1 MFGFSTTNS
10 IARHNNFT
18 SKDFTK
24 KKKKKKI
31 GENKAFQA
39 SDHTLNFPAID
50 FSLKWDVIVLAK
62 IVVISSLSSR
72 KKISVSNS

>member
-18 SKDFTK
+18 PKDFTK
-24 KKKKKKI
+24 KKL

-50 FSLKWDVIVLAK
+50 FSLKWDVIVPAK

-72 KKISVSNS
+72 KKICVKFLKEV

>member
-18 SKDFTK
+18 SKDFTKKKK

-50 FSLKWDVIVLAK
+50 FSLK
-62 IVVISSLSSR
+62 
-72 KKISVSNS
+72 

>member
-10 IARHNNFT
+10 IARHNNFPP
-18 SKDFTK
+18 KDFTK
-24 KKKKKKI
+24 KKKK

-50 FSLKWDVIVLAK
+50 FSLK
-62 IVVISSLSSR
+62 
-72 KKISVSNS
+72 